1 MKINNRITSIILPAF
16 LVVLSCNTVPEQK
29 AEQVKVVRQ
38 MAEFE
43 DIDAIRLIWSTY
55 DHKEG
60 ESVEKVTLGIIN
72 ALVRNT
78 KIVISCAD
86 EAVRD
91 TARTV
96 LANRYPDLTNL
107 VFEVVPSVEI
117 WVRDM
122 GPVFV
127 ETENGDY
134 AIADFNFNSW
144 GYTDTLDTATRVE
157 EKYDERVAQLLGLPI
172 VSSSMIS
179 EGGNR
184 EVNGKGTLLV
194 TEAVEQG
201 RNPKMSKAEMETE
214 YKRLLGVK
222 KVIWLK
228 EGVVEDQHTFLGPL
242 SIAEGT
248 LAYTVWTTNGHIDEY
263 ARFANDST
271 ILLAQV
277 DSADFADPIAWEN
290 HRRLEENYYILSN
303 STDQEGRP
311 FTIVRMPMPITV
323 LDTMTPGDYAYDG
336 IAELDYQNGHKFP
349 VGEEVT
355 TVAAASYLNFII
367 TNTVIVGQKY
377 WRPGM
382 TQEVKN
388 RDDQVRGTL
397 EAVFPGKKVVLL
409 DALAVNL
416 SGGGLHCI
424 SMHQP
429 KIKK

>member
-1 MKINNRITSIILPAF
+1 MLTIL
-16 LVVLSCNTVPEQK
+16 LLVLSCHTASEQK
-29 AEQVKVVRQ
+29 TEQVKVVRQ

-43 DIDAIRLIWSTY
+43 EVDAIRLIWPTY

-60 ESVEKVTLGIIN
+60 ESVEKVTLAIID
-72 ALVRNT
+72 ALVKDT
-78 KIVISCAD
+78 KIVISFAD

-91 TARTV
+91 SAKTV
-96 LANRYPDLTNL
+96 LFNSYPELTNL
-107 VFEVVPSVEI
+107 SFEVVPSVEI

-122 GPVFV
+122 GPIFV
-127 ETENGDY
+127 ETENGGH

-144 GYTDTLDTATRVE
+144 GYADTLDTASKIE
-157 EKYDERVAQLLGLPI
+157 EKYDKHVARMLGLPV
-172 VSSSMIS
+172 VSTSMIS

-194 TEAVEQG
+194 TETVETG
-201 RNPKMSKAEMETE
+201 RNPNLTKSQMEAEYT
-214 YKRLLGVK
+214 RLLGTK

-242 SIAEGT
+242 TTAEGT
-248 LAYTVWTTNGHIDEY
+248 PAYTVWTTNGHIDEY

-277 DSADFADPIAWEN
+277 DSTDYEDPIAREN
-290 HRRLEENYYILSN
+290 HNRLEENHRILSN
-303 STDQEGRP
+303 STDQDGRP
-311 FTIVRMPMPITV
+311 FHIVRMPMPITV
-323 LDTMTPGDYAYDG
+323 LDTIRPGDYAYDG
-336 IAELDYQNGHKFP
+336 IAELDYLGGHRFP
-349 VGEEVT
+349 IGEEVMT
-355 TVAAASYLNFII
+355 IPAASYLNFII

-382 TQEVKN
+382 PLSIKE
-388 RDDQVRGTL
+388 RDNQAKAIL
-397 EAVFPGKKVVLL
+397 EAVFPDRKIVLL

-416 SGGGLHCI
+416 GGGGMHCI

-429 KIKK
+429 KLALP